1 MSGHS
6 KWSTIKH
13 KKEATDKKRGLVFSK
28 LLNAVAVAARQ
39 EPNPQFNPTLRTAVE
54 KAKENSVP
62 TEKIEA
68 AIKRA
73 SSAADNLEELIMEAY
88 GPEGAAIIIEAITD
102 SKNRTVSEVKKILN
116 DYGAKR
122 AEAGSA
128 RWAFENINGVWRAK
142 IKQNISPE
150 AEKKLSELIQ
160 ELENRDDIQK
170 IYDNFR
176 N

>member
-13 KKEATDKKRGLVFSK
+13 KKEAADKKRGLVFSK
-28 LLNAVAVAARQ
+28 LLNAVAVAARK
-39 EPNPQFNPTLRTAVE
+39 EPNPQFNPNLRTAVE
-54 KAKENSVP
+54 KARENGVP
-62 TEKIEA
+62 AEKIEA

-73 SSAADNLEELIMEAY
+73 SSAADNLEELTMEAY

-102 SKNRTVSEVKKILN
+102 SKNRAISEVKKILN
-116 DYGAKR
+116 DYGAKWT
-122 AEAGSA
+122 EIGGA
-128 RWAFENINGVWRAK
+128 RWAFENINGAWKAK
-142 IKQNISPE
+142 IKQNVSQE
-150 AEKKLSELIQ
+150 AKNKLSELIR
-160 ELENRDDIQK
+160 ELESHDDIQK